1 MPEFDDITELFTAVI
16 VIFIISVIIALAW
29 LSTYVQEQ
37 PILATAVVVFHQDS
51 SPASS
56 LETTSNQ
63 VSERVTTNNSAL
75 NNPMSNSEP
84 THNSSSVENK
94 DNHNSSVKN
103 NDNEKKQACNDK
115 IHLQK
120 TENTHESTSN
130 INPGSDAEGSTS
142 NLCPG
147 SETTKEREDVK
158 NVSILRERKTS
169 IDISTT
175 ENENPE
181 SSEVGTHCEDLTQEY
196 IRIKLKFL
204 DDTHRLVRGQ
214 LTDEVGSFKRA
225 NFSLELSSNQ
235 VVRLIFNGQLL
246 NRENSTLGQYGLFD
260 NCVVH
265 CHISQQQIS
274 NNNELRNN
282 SISNTEN
289 DGLDLSE
296 MLSPILVVIIA
307 FLWYLRF
314 SYSHI
319 FNTSSTIVLV
329 CLTALLLISQYA
341 LTFSVNISFGLRE
354 GNGNNNNSGN
364 SNIVTRSG
372 VTGDNGRNTMQPEV
386 PNIEEQVPLSSAPSS
401 SQSTSATSSCKD
413 SCSVSTFKNN
423 NSNSLK
429 NSSTDGVC
437 QTTNDVGL
445 NSVSDTSCSM
455 TTTTVTT
462 TNLSNNNNSSATI
475 LSA

>member
-1 MPEFDDITELFTAVI
+1 MKMRKKKLVMIKF
-16 VIFIISVIIALAW
+16 IFKRLK
-29 LSTYVQEQ
+29 
-37 PILATAVVVFHQDS
+37 IL
-51 SPASS
+51 
-56 LETTSNQ
+56 
-63 VSERVTTNNSAL
+63 TN
-75 NNPMSNSEP
+75 
-84 THNSSSVENK
+84 
-94 DNHNSSVKN
+94 
-103 NDNEKKQACNDK
+103 
-115 IHLQK
+115 LQ
-120 TENTHESTSN
+120 SN
-130 INPGSDAEGSTS
+130 INPDSDAEGSTS
-142 NLCPG
+142 NLCSG
-147 SETTKEREDVK
+147 SERTNEREDVK
-158 NVSILRERKTS
+158 NVSILRERNT
-169 IDISTT
+169 DISTSNT

-181 SSEVGTHCEDLTQEY
+181 SGVVRNNDSSEVGTHCEDLTQEY

-282 SISNTEN
+282 SISNNEN

-364 SNIVTRSG
+364 SNTVTMSG
-372 VTGDNGRNTMQPEV
+372 VTGDNGRSTMQPEV
-386 PNIEEQVPLSSAPSS
+386 RNIEEQVPLSSAPSS

-413 SCSVSTFKNN
+413 SCSVSNFKN

-429 NSSTDGVC
+429 ISSITDGVC
-437 QTTNDVGL
+437 QTTNDIGL
-445 NSVSDTSCSM
+445 NSVSDTSCSPLNKNDFLKRDS
-455 TTTTVTT
+455 VTAGIECIDGSAMYLKST
-462 TNLSNNNNSSATI
+462 GISHSQTLKLLSSDVETNLRFSSI
-475 LSA
+475 N